1 VRADERAVS
10 VDLRPPAP
18 RRRHGRAGSGGWY
31 RPCRLV
37 SDTTLVT
44 PRVSTS
50 GDDQPPQSGP
60 GTQSFLRRHIWW
72 LVGVGVI
79 IVSAAIVRWVNTRP
93 GYDPYGWLIWG
104 YQTLHLH
111 LDLGGAPSW
120 KPLPLLFTVPYA
132 LFGHYA
138 LWLWMVTA
146 EAAAF
151 AGSIFAG
158 RIAYRVVNSGGDGSR
173 RYLYAAIAAAIFAGA
188 GMYGI
193 QDNINGAHSN
203 YLHYVLSVQSDPM
216 IVTLVLAAIDFHI
229 NGHRRWVIAMLLLA
243 GLGRPEVWP
252 VLGLYGLWCWVK
264 RPDMRIYLG
273 VCAFLLVFL
282 WFGIPTITNG
292 RPLVAG
298 DLAQGSPR
306 ECRSGKIL
314 CTIDRFKTL
323 NLWPVWVFTLA
334 AVAWA
339 GYRLR
344 ATGLRLRGARTAP
357 SDDTVGPAERAER
370 DNYLLV
376 LGLGAAIVVWLVVEV
391 AFALHGWPAVPRYI
405 FEPAVVAI
413 VLGAIGFGWVLRE
426 IPTRLRV
433 PAWSGVAVGAVLV
446 LALVPGALS
455 RIRVEHKDVSHDR
468 ARTVQISRLT
478 AMVSRLGGRQ
488 AVLRCGKPVTNVEFV
503 SILAWLVHRNVGVLG
518 HRPNFEL
525 HLNHPVV
532 LFTQLPN
539 GWASYPWHTYAS
551 KVASCQ
557 RMKAVYVVTRGHP
570 GGVMVRN
577 RIAPKPVP
585 PIANTPLPG

>member
-1 VRADERAVS
+1 M
-10 VDLRPPAP
+10 
-18 RRRHGRAGSGGWY
+18 
-31 RPCRLV
+31 
-37 SDTTLVT
+37 
-44 PRVSTS
+44 
-50 GDDQPPQSGP
+50 
-60 GTQSFLRRHIWW
+60 
-72 LVGVGVI
+72 GVI

-158 RIAYRVVNSGGDGSR
+158 RIAYRVVNSGGNGDR
-173 RYLYAAIAAAIFAGA
+173 RYVYAAIAAALFAGL

-282 WFGIPTITNG
+282 WFGVPTITNG
-292 RPLVAG
+292 RPFVAG

-344 ATGLRLRGARTAP
+344 ATGFRLRGARAAL
-357 SDDTVGPAERAER
+357 SDDTLAPAQRTERNN
-370 DNYLLV
+370 DLLV
-376 LGLGAAIVVWLVVEV
+376 LGLAAGIVVWLIVEI

-413 VLGAIGFGWVLRE
+413 VLGGIGFGWVLRE
-426 IPTRLRV
+426 IPARLRLL
-433 PAWSGVAVGAVLV
+433 GVAGRRGGRRAGVGARAGRVVADPRRAQGRQPRARPHRPDQPPGGNGHPARRAPGRAALRQAGDQRRV
-446 LALVPGALS
+446 RQHPRLAGAPQRRGARSPPEL
-455 RIRVEHKDVSHDR
+455 RAAPAPPDR
-468 ARTVQISRLT
+468 ALHPTAHGVGELPVAHLRLQARVLPEHEAGLSDQPWSLDHGAQPHRAQAGAADPQHAATRLT
-478 AMVSRLGGRQ
+478 APAGR
-488 AVLRCGKPVTNVEFV
+488 
-503 SILAWLVHRNVGVLG
+503 
-518 HRPNFEL
+518 RP
-525 HLNHPVV
+525 
-532 LFTQLPN
+532 
-539 GWASYPWHTYAS
+539 
-551 KVASCQ
+551 
-557 RMKAVYVVTRGHP
+557 
-570 GGVMVRN
+570 
-577 RIAPKPVP
+577 P
-585 PIANTPLPG
+585 PIPPDPRGRR

>member
-1 VRADERAVS
+1 
-10 VDLRPPAP
+10 
-18 RRRHGRAGSGGWY
+18 
-31 RPCRLV
+31 V
-37 SDTTLVT
+37 SDTTLET
-44 PRVSTS
+44 PQVSTS
-50 GDDQPPQSGP
+50 GDRHLPRSEP
-60 GTQSFLRRHIWW
+60 GARSFLRRHVWW

-79 IVSAAIVRWVNTRP
+79 VVSAIIVRVTNTRP

-132 LFGHYA
+132 LFGHFS

-158 RIAYRVVNSGGDGSR
+158 RIAYRVVNPTGDR
-173 RYLYAAIAAAIFAGA
+173 DYRYAAIAAAIFAGA

-193 QDNINGAHSN
+193 QDNINGALNSYMH
-203 YLHYVLSVQSDPM
+203 YLFSVQSDPM

-229 NGHRRWVIAMLLLA
+229 NGHRRWVMAMLLLA

-264 RPDMRIYLG
+264 RPDMRIFLAA
-273 VCAFLLVFL
+273 CAFLLVFL
-282 WFGIPTITNG
+282 WFGVPTITNG

-306 ECRSGKIL
+306 ELHENKIIG
-314 CTIDRFKTL
+314 TIDRFKTL

-344 ATGLRLRGARTAP
+344 ATGVSWRALRAGRAGRA
-357 SDDTVGPAERAER
+357 GPAGEGAGPGERQER

-376 LGLGAAIVVWLVVEV
+376 LGLALGIVVWLLVEI

-413 VLGAIGFGWVLRE
+413 VLAGIAFGWVLRE
-426 IPTRLRV
+426 IPSRLRV
-433 PAWSGVAVGAVLV
+433 PRWSGVVVAALLA

-455 RIRVEHKDVSHDR
+455 RIRTEHKDIRHER
-468 ARTVQISRLT
+468 LRTTEIGRLT
-478 AMVSRLGGRQ
+478 ATVDRLGGRG

-525 HLNHPVV
+525 HLRHPIV

-539 GWASYPWHTYAS
+539 GWATYPWHTYVS

-557 RMKAVYVVTRGHP
+557 KMKAVYVVTRGHP
-570 GGVMVRN
+570 GGVLVRN
-577 RIAPKPVP
+577 RIPPKPIP
-585 PIANTPLPG
+585 PIPNTPLPG

>member
-1 VRADERAVS
+1 
-10 VDLRPPAP
+10 
-18 RRRHGRAGSGGWY
+18 
-31 RPCRLV
+31 V
-37 SDTTLVT
+37 SDTTLET
-44 PRVSTS
+44 PHVSTS
-50 GDDQPPQSGP
+50 GGRQPPQSEP
-60 GTQSFLRRHIWW
+60 GTQSFLRRHVWW
-72 LVGVGVI
+72 FVALGVI
-79 IVSAAIVRWVNTRP
+79 IFSAIIVRVTNTRP

-120 KPLPLLFTVPYA
+120 KPLPLLFTVPFA
-132 LFGHYA
+132 LFGHYS

-158 RIAYRVVNSGGDGSR
+158 RIAYRVVNPTDDR
-173 RYLYAAIAAAIFAGA
+173 RFRYAAIAAAIFAGV

-193 QDNINGAHSN
+193 QDNINGALNSYFH
-203 YLHYVLSVQSDPM
+203 YLFSVQSDPM

-229 NGHRRWVIAMLLLA
+229 NGHRRWVMVMLLLA

-252 VLGLYGLWCWVK
+252 VLGLYGMWCWFR
-264 RPDMRIYLG
+264 RPDMRIFLA

-282 WFGIPTITNG
+282 WFGVPTITNG

-306 ECRSGKIL
+306 ELHQNKIIG
-314 CTIDRFKTL
+314 TIDRFKTL

-344 ATGLRLRGARTAP
+344 ATGFSWRALRGGRI
-357 SDDTVGPAERAER
+357 DEGAESAEGQDR
-370 DNYLLV
+370 RNYLLV
-376 LGLGAAIVVWLVVEV
+376 LGLAVGIIIWLIVEI

-405 FEPAVVAI
+405 FPPAVVAI
-413 VLGAIGFGWVLRE
+413 VLAGIGFGWALKE
-426 IPTRLRV
+426 IPARLRV
-433 PAWSGVAVGAVLV
+433 PQWSGIAVVVLLALAIVPGV
-446 LALVPGALS
+446 LARA
-455 RIRVEHKDVSHDR
+455 RNEHKDIRHER
-468 ARTVQISRLT
+468 ARTTEVGRLAT
-478 AMVSRLGGRQ
+478 TIDRLGGRD
-488 AVLRCGKPVTNVEFV
+488 AILRCGKPVTNVEFV

-525 HLNHPVV
+525 HLQHPIV

-539 GWASYPWHTYAS
+539 GWATYPWHTYTS
-551 KVASCQ
+551 KLASCQ
-557 RMKAVYVVTRGHP
+557 SMKAVYAITRGHP
-570 GGVMVRN
+570 GGVLVRN

-585 PIANTPLPG
+585 AIPNTPLPG

>member
-1 VRADERAVS
+1 M
-10 VDLRPPAP
+10 
-18 RRRHGRAGSGGWY
+18 
-31 RPCRLV
+31 
-37 SDTTLVT
+37 SDTTLET
-44 PRVSTS
+44 PQVSTS
-50 GDDQPPQSGP
+50 GGRQPPQSER
-60 GTQSFLRRHIWW
+60 GTQSFLRRHVWW
-72 LVGVGVI
+72 FVALGVI
-79 IVSAAIVRWVNTRP
+79 IVSAIIVRVTNTRP

-120 KPLPLLFTVPYA
+120 KPLPLLFTVPFA
-132 LFGHYA
+132 LFGHYS

-158 RIAYRVVNSGGDGSR
+158 RIAYRVVNPSGDP
-173 RYLYAAIAAAIFAGA
+173 RYRYAAIAAAIFAGL

-193 QDNINGAHSN
+193 QDNINGALNSYFH
-203 YLHYVLSVQSDPM
+203 YLFSVQSDPM
-216 IVTLVLAAIDFHI
+216 IVTMVLAAIDFHI
-229 NGHRRWVIAMLLLA
+229 NGHRRWVMVMLLLA

-252 VLGLYGLWCWVK
+252 VLGLYGLWCWFK
-264 RPDMRIYLG
+264 RPDMRIFLA

-282 WFGIPTITNG
+282 WFGVPTITNG
-292 RPLVAG
+292 RPFVAG

-306 ECRSGKIL
+306 ELHQNKVIG
-314 CTIDRFKTL
+314 TIDRFKTL
-323 NLWPVWVFTLA
+323 NLWPVWVFALA

-344 ATGLRLRGARTAP
+344 ATGFSWRALRGGRI
-357 SDDTVGPAERAER
+357 DEGAESAEGQDR
-370 DNYLLV
+370 RNYLLV
-376 LGLGAAIVVWLVVEV
+376 LGLALGIIIWLIVEV

-405 FEPAVVAI
+405 FPPAVVAI
-413 VLGAIGFGWVLRE
+413 VLAGIAFGWALKE
-426 IPTRLRV
+426 IPSRLKV
-433 PAWSGVAVGAVLV
+433 PTWSGVAVAVV
-446 LALVPGALS
+446 LALCVVPGAIS
-455 RIRVEHKDVSHDR
+455 RARNEHKDLRHER
-468 ARTVQISRLT
+468 LRTTEVSRLAT
-478 AMVSRLGGRQ
+478 TIDRLGGRD

-525 HLNHPVV
+525 HLNHPIV

-539 GWASYPWHTYAS
+539 GWATYPWHTYAS

-557 RMKAVYVVTRGHP
+557 SMKAVYAVTKGHP
-570 GGVMVRN
+570 GGVLVRN

-585 PIANTPLPG
+585 AIPDNPLPG

>member
-1 VRADERAVS
+1 MS
-10 VDLRPPAP
+10 
-18 RRRHGRAGSGGWY
+18 GAGSGCWY
-31 RPCRLV
+31 RRGLLV
-37 SDTTLVT
+37 SDTTLGT
-44 PRVSTS
+44 PQVSTS
-50 GDDQPPQSGP
+50 GDSQPPQSEP
-60 GTQSFLRRHIWW
+60 GTHSFLRRHVWW
-72 LVGVGVI
+72 FVALGVI
-79 IVSAAIVRWVNTRP
+79 VLSAIIVRVTNTRP

-132 LFGHYA
+132 LFGHFS

-158 RIAYRVVNSGGDGSR
+158 RIAYRVVNPTGDGR
-173 RYLYAAIAAAIFAGA
+173 TGPYHYAAIAAAIFAGL

-193 QDNINGAHSN
+193 QDNINGALNS
-203 YLHYVLSVQSDPM
+203 YMHYVFSVQSDPM
-216 IVTLVLAAIDFHI
+216 IVTMVLAAIDFHI
-229 NGHRRWVIAMLLLA
+229 NGHRRWVIVMLLLG

-264 RPDMRIYLG
+264 RPDMRIFLA

-306 ECRSGKIL
+306 ELHQNKIIG
-314 CTIDRFKTL
+314 TIDRFKAL
-323 NLWPVWVFTLA
+323 NLWPVWVFALA

-344 ATGLRLRGARTAP
+344 ATGLRWRALRAGRVDEGA
-357 SDDTVGPAERAER
+357 DPAERQDR
-370 DNYLLV
+370 HNYLLV
-376 LGLGAAIVVWLVVEV
+376 LGLAVGIVIWLIVEI

-405 FEPAVVAI
+405 FPPAVVAI
-413 VLGAIGFGWVLRE
+413 VLAAIAFGWVLRE
-426 IPTRLRV
+426 IPTRLRL
-433 PAWSGVAVGAVLV
+433 PQWSGVAVAALLA
-446 LALVPGALS
+446 LALVPGAIS
-455 RIRVEHKDVSHDR
+455 RTRNEHKDIRHER
-468 ARTVQISRLT
+468 LRTTEIGRLT
-478 AMVSRLGGRQ
+478 ATIDRLGGRD
-488 AVLRCGKPVTNVEFV
+488 AVLRCGNPVTNVEFV

-525 HLNHPVV
+525 HLKHPIV

-539 GWASYPWHTYAS
+539 GWATYPWHTYAS
-551 KVASCQ
+551 KVASCE
-557 RMKAVYVVTRGHP
+557 RMKSVYVVTKGHP
-570 GGVMVRN
+570 GGVLVRN

-585 PIANTPLPG
+585 AIPDNPLPG

>member
-1 VRADERAVS
+1 
-10 VDLRPPAP
+10 
-18 RRRHGRAGSGGWY
+18 
-31 RPCRLV
+31 V
-37 SDTTLVT
+37 SDTTLET
-44 PRVSTS
+44 PQVSTS
-50 GDDQPPQSGP
+50 GGDQPPQSEP

-72 LVGVGVI
+72 FVGVGVI

-120 KPLPLLFTVPYA
+120 TPLPLLFTVPYA

-158 RIAYRVVNSGGDGSR
+158 RIAYRVVNSGGNGDR
-173 RYLYAAIAAAIFAGA
+173 RYVYAATAAALFAGL

-216 IVTLVLAAIDFHI
+216 IVTLVLAAIDFHL

-252 VLGLYGLWCWVK
+252 VLGLYGLWCWVR

-282 WFGIPTITNG
+282 WFGVPTITNG
-292 RPLVAG
+292 RPFVAG

-334 AVAWA
+334 ALAWA

-344 ATGLRLRGARTAP
+344 ATGFRLRGARAALSGDTLAP
-357 SDDTVGPAERAER
+357 AQRTERNN
-370 DNYLLV
+370 DLLV
-376 LGLGAAIVVWLVVEV
+376 LGLAAGIVVWLIVEI

-413 VLGAIGFGWVLRE
+413 VLGGIGFGWIVRE
-426 IPTRLRV
+426 IPTRLRLS
-433 PAWSGVAVGAVLV
+433 AWPGVAVGAVLV

-455 RIRVEHKDVSHDR
+455 RIRVEHKDVSHER
-468 ARTVQISRLT
+468 ARTVQISHLA
-478 AMVSRLGGRQ
+478 AMVTRLGGRQ

-525 HLNHPVV
+525 HLRHPIV
-532 LFTQLPN
+532 LFTQLPT
-539 GWASYPWHTYAS
+539 GWASYPWHTYVS

-557 RMKAVYVVTRGHP
+557 NMKLVSVISRGRP
-570 GGVMVRN
+570 ITVPN

-585 PIANTPLPG
+585 PIPNTPLPG

>member
-1 VRADERAVS
+1 M
-10 VDLRPPAP
+10 
-18 RRRHGRAGSGGWY
+18 
-31 RPCRLV
+31 
-37 SDTTLVT
+37 SDTTLET
-44 PRVSTS
+44 PQISTS
-50 GDDQPPQSGP
+50 GDGQPPQPEP
-60 GTQSFLRRHIWW
+60 GTESFLRRHIWW
-72 LVGVGVI
+72 FVGVGVI
-79 IVSAAIVRWVNTRP
+79 VLSAIIVRVTNTRP

-132 LFGHYA
+132 LFGHFS

-158 RIAYRVVNSGGDGSR
+158 RIAYRVVNPTHDA
-173 RYLYAAIAAAIFAGA
+173 RYRYAAIAAALFAGL

-193 QDNINGAHSN
+193 QDNINGALNS
-203 YLHYVLSVQSDPM
+203 YMHYVFSVQSDPM
-216 IVTLVLAAIDFHI
+216 IVTMVLAAIDFHI

-252 VLGLYGLWCWVK
+252 VLGLYGLWCWIK
-264 RPDMRIYLG
+264 RPDMRIFLS

-306 ECRSGKIL
+306 ELHQNKIIG
-314 CTIDRFKTL
+314 TIDRFKTL

-334 AVAWA
+334 AIAWA

-344 ATGLRLRGARTAP
+344 ATGLRWRALRAGRTDEGA
-357 SDDTVGPAERAER
+357 DPAELQDRH
-370 DNYLLV
+370 NYLLV
-376 LGLGAAIVVWLVVEV
+376 LGLAVGIVIWLIVEI

-405 FEPAVVAI
+405 FPPAVVAI
-413 VLGAIGFGWVLRE
+413 VLAGIAFGWALRE
-426 IPTRLRV
+426 IPSRLRL
-433 PAWSGVAVGAVLV
+433 PTWSGVAVAAVLV
-446 LALVPGALS
+446 LALAPGAVS
-455 RIRVEHKDVSHDR
+455 RIRNEHKDIRHERV
-468 ARTVQISRLT
+468 RTTEIGRLT
-478 AMVSRLGGRQ
+478 TTIDRLGGRD

-525 HLNHPVV
+525 HLRHPIV

-539 GWASYPWHTYAS
+539 GWATYPWHTYAS
-551 KVASCQ
+551 KVTSCQ
-557 RMKAVYVVTRGHP
+557 GMKAVYAVTKGHP
-570 GGVMVRN
+570 GGVLVPN
-577 RIAPKPVP
+577 HVAPKPIPPVP
-585 PIANTPLPG
+585 DSPLPG

>member
-1 VRADERAVS
+1 
-10 VDLRPPAP
+10 
-18 RRRHGRAGSGGWY
+18 
-31 RPCRLV
+31 V
-37 SDTTLVT
+37 SDTTLET
-44 PRVSTS
+44 LHVSTS
-50 GDDQPPQSGP
+50 GDRQPPQSEP
-60 GTQSFLRRHIWW
+60 GTQSFLRRHVWW
-72 LVGVGVI
+72 FVALGVIVLSVI
-79 IVSAAIVRWVNTRP
+79 IVRVTNTRP

-132 LFGHYA
+132 LFGHFS

-158 RIAYRVVNSGGDGSR
+158 RIAYRVVNPTHDPR
-173 RYLYAAIAAAIFAGA
+173 FRNAAIAAAIFAGV

-193 QDNINGAHSN
+193 QDNINGALNSYFH
-203 YLHYVLSVQSDPM
+203 YLFSVQSDPM
-216 IVTLVLAAIDFHI
+216 IVTMVLAATDFHI
-229 NGHRRWVIAMLLLA
+229 NGHRRWVMVMLLLA

-252 VLGLYGLWCWVK
+252 VLGLYGLWCWFK
-264 RPDMRIYLG
+264 RPDMRIFLA

-282 WFGIPTITNG
+282 WFGVPTITNG

-306 ECRSGKIL
+306 ELHQNKIIG
-314 CTIDRFKTL
+314 TIDRFKTL

-344 ATGLRLRGARTAP
+344 ATGFSWRALRDGRIDEGAD
-357 SDDTVGPAERAER
+357 SAEGEDRR
-370 DNYLLV
+370 NYLLV
-376 LGLGAAIVVWLVVEV
+376 LGLAVGIVIWLIVEI

-405 FEPAVVAI
+405 FPPAVVAI
-413 VLGAIGFGWVLRE
+413 VLAGIGFGWALRE
-426 IPTRLRV
+426 IPSRLKL
-433 PAWSGVAVGAVLV
+433 PTWSGAAVAAVLV
-446 LALVPGALS
+446 LCLVPGAIS
-455 RIRVEHKDVSHDR
+455 RTRNEHKDISHER
-468 ARTVQISRLT
+468 LRTTEIGRLAAT
-478 AMVSRLGGRQ
+478 VDRLGGRD

-525 HLNHPVV
+525 HLRHPIV
-532 LFTQLPN
+532 LFTQLPD
-539 GWASYPWHTYAS
+539 GWATYPWHTYAS
-551 KVASCQ
+551 KVAACE
-557 RMKAVYVVTRGHP
+557 RMKAVYVVTKGHP
-570 GGVMVRN
+570 GGVLVRN
-577 RIAPKPVP
+577 RIPPKPVP
-585 PIANTPLPG
+585 AIPNTPLPG

>member
-1 VRADERAVS
+1 M
-10 VDLRPPAP
+10 
-18 RRRHGRAGSGGWY
+18 
-31 RPCRLV
+31 
-37 SDTTLVT
+37 SDTTLET
-44 PRVSTS
+44 PHVSTS
-50 GDDQPPQSGP
+50 GDRQPPHSEP
-60 GTQSFLRRHIWW
+60 GTQSFLRRHVWW
-72 LVGVGVI
+72 FVALGVI
-79 IVSAAIVRWVNTRP
+79 VLSAIIVRVTNTRP

-132 LFGHYA
+132 LFGHYS

-158 RIAYRVVNSGGDGSR
+158 RIAYRVVNPTRDPR
-173 RYLYAAIAAAIFAGA
+173 FRYAAIAAAIFAGL

-193 QDNINGAHSN
+193 QDNINGALNSYFH
-203 YLHYVLSVQSDPM
+203 YLFSVQSDPM

-229 NGHRRWVIAMLLLA
+229 NGHRRWVMVMLLLA

-252 VLGLYGLWCWVK
+252 VLGLYGLWCWFK
-264 RPDMRIYLG
+264 RPDMRIFLA

-282 WFGIPTITNG
+282 WFGVPTITNG

-306 ECRSGKIL
+306 ELHQNKIIG
-314 CTIDRFKTL
+314 TIDRFKTL

-339 GYRLR
+339 VYRLR
-344 ATGLRLRGARTAP
+344 ATGLTWKALRAGRPDEGA
-357 SDDTVGPAERAER
+357 DPAEVQDRR
-370 DNYLLV
+370 NYLLV
-376 LGLGAAIVVWLVVEV
+376 LGLAAGIVIWLVVEM

-405 FEPAVVAI
+405 FPPAVVAV
-413 VLGAIGFGWVLRE
+413 VLAGIAFGWVLRE
-426 IPTRLRV
+426 IPSRLKI
-433 PAWSGVAVGAVLV
+433 PTWSGVTVAALLV
-446 LALVPGALS
+446 LCLVPGAIS
-455 RIRVEHKDVSHDR
+455 RTRHEHKDIRHER
-468 ARTVQISRLT
+468 LRTTEISRLT
-478 AMVSRLGGRQ
+478 TTIDRLGGRD

-525 HLNHPVV
+525 HLKHPIV

-539 GWASYPWHTYAS
+539 GWAVYPWHTYAS

-557 RMKAVYVVTRGHP
+557 GMKAVYAVTKGHP
-570 GGVMVRN
+570 GGVLVRN
-577 RIAPKPVP
+577 RIAPKPIP
-585 PIANTPLPG
+585 AIPDTPLPG

>member
-1 VRADERAVS
+1 
-10 VDLRPPAP
+10 
-18 RRRHGRAGSGGWY
+18 
-31 RPCRLV
+31 V
-37 SDTTLVT
+37 SDNTLET
-44 PRVSTS
+44 PRVSTP

-104 YQTLHLH
+104 YQTLHGS

-120 KPLPLLFTVPYA
+120 KPLPLLFTIPYS

-158 RIAYRVVNSGGDGSR
+158 RIAYRVVNSGGDGDR
-173 RYLYAAIAAAIFAGA
+173 RYRYAAVAAALFAGL

-193 QDNINGAHSN
+193 QDNINGALNSYMH
-203 YLHYVLSVQSDPM
+203 YLFSVQSDPM
-216 IVTLVLAAIDFHI
+216 IVTLVLAAIDFHLQ
-229 NGHRRWVIAMLLLA
+229 GRRRWVMAMLLLA

-252 VLGLYGLWCWVK
+252 MLGLYGLWCWIK
-264 RPDMRIYLG
+264 RPDMRVYLVG
-273 VCAFLLVFL
+273 CAVILIFL
-282 WFGIPTITNG
+282 WFGVPTITNG

-306 ECRSGKIL
+306 ELHQNKIIG
-314 CTIDRFKTL
+314 TIDRFKTL

-339 GYRLR
+339 GYRFR
-344 ATGLRLRGARTAP
+344 ALRGA
-357 SDDTVGPAERAER
+357 SDDTVSPAQRTER
-370 DNYLLV
+370 NNSLLV
-376 LGLGAAIVVWLVVEV
+376 LGLAAAIVVWLIVEV

-413 VLGAIGFGWVLRE
+413 VLGAIAFGWVLRE
-426 IPTRLRV
+426 IPSRLRL
-433 PAWSGVAVGAVLV
+433 PSWSGVVVAVVLAA
-446 LALVPGALS
+446 ALVPGALS
-455 RIRVEHKDVSHDR
+455 RIRHEHKDVSHER
-468 ARTVQISRLT
+468 ARTVQIGQLT

-488 AVLRCGKPVTNVEFV
+488 EVLRCGKPVTNVEFV
-503 SILAWLVHRNVGVLG
+503 SILAWLMHRNVGVLG

-525 HLNHPVV
+525 HLSHPVV

-539 GWASYPWHTYAS
+539 GWASYPWHTYVS
-551 KVASCQ
+551 KVASC
-557 RMKAVYVVTRGHP
+557 RKMASVYVVTRGHP
-570 GGVMVRN
+570 GGVMVHN
-577 RIAPKPVP
+577 RIPPKPVP

>member
-1 VRADERAVS
+1 M
-10 VDLRPPAP
+10 
-18 RRRHGRAGSGGWY
+18 
-31 RPCRLV
+31 
-37 SDTTLVT
+37 SDTTLE
-44 PRVSTS
+44 PPHVSTS
-50 GDDQPPQSGP
+50 GDGHPPDSEN
-60 GTQSFLRRHIWW
+60 GTRSFLRRHVWW
-72 LVGVGVI
+72 FVALGVI
-79 IVSAAIVRWVNTRP
+79 VLSAIIARVTNTRP

-120 KPLPLLFTVPYA
+120 KPLPLLFTIPFS

-158 RIAYRVVNSGGDGSR
+158 RIAYRVVNSGGDPDR
-173 RYLYAAIAAAIFAGA
+173 RYRYAAIAAALFAGL

-216 IVTLVLAAIDFHI
+216 IVTLVLAAIDMHML
-229 NGHRRWVIAMLLLA
+229 GRRRWVIALLTLA

-252 VLGLYGLWCWVK
+252 ILALYSLWCWVK
-264 RPDMRIYLG
+264 RPDMRLFIVGAAVVTL
-273 VCAFLLVFL
+273 FL
-282 WFGIPTITNG
+282 WFGVPTITNG
-292 RPLVAG
+292 RPFVAG

-314 CTIDRFKTL
+314 CTLDRFKTL
-323 NLWPVWVFTLA
+323 NLWPVWVFALA
-334 AVAWA
+334 GIAWA

-344 ATGLRLRGARTAP
+344 VVRGKSP
-357 SDDTVGPAERAER
+357 EDERER
-370 DNYLLV
+370 GHQRLV
-376 LGLGAAIVVWLVVEV
+376 LGLAVGIVIWMLVEV
-391 AFALHGWPAVPRYI
+391 AFALKGFPAVPRYI

-413 VLGAIGFGWVLRE
+413 LLGAIAFGWVLRE
-426 IPTRLRV
+426 IPTRLRL
-433 PAWSGVAVGAVLV
+433 PAWSGVAVATVLV

-455 RIRVEHKDVSHDR
+455 RIRVEHKDVSHER
-468 ARTVQISRLT
+468 VRTVQINRLAT
-478 AMVSRLGGRQ
+478 TLSRLGGRG

-525 HLNHPVV
+525 HLNHPIV

-539 GWASYPWHTYAS
+539 GWATYPWHTYAS

-557 RMKAVYVVTRGHP
+557 SMKAVYAVTKGHP
-570 GGVMVRN
+570 GGVLVRN

-585 PIANTPLPG
+585 VVPDTPLPG

>member
-1 VRADERAVS
+1 VLVPS
-10 VDLRPPAP
+10 CP
-18 RRRHGRAGSGGWY
+18 
-31 RPCRLV
+31 LV
-37 SDTTLVT
+37 SDTTVET
-44 PRVSTS
+44 PRVPAS
-50 GDDQPPQSGP
+50 GDAPPP
-60 GTQSFLRRHIWW
+60 REAGTRSFLRRHVWW
-72 LVGVGVI
+72 LVAIGVI
-79 IVSAAIVRWVNTRP
+79 VLSAIIVRVTNTRP

-132 LFGHYA
+132 LFGHFS
-138 LWLWMVTA
+138 LWMWMVTA

-158 RIAYRVVNSGGDGSR
+158 RIAYRVVNPTRGGGPGPYR
-173 RYLYAAIAAAIFAGA
+173 YAAIAAAIFAGV

-193 QDNINGAHSN
+193 QDNINGALNS
-203 YLHYVLSVQSDPM
+203 YMHYVFSVQSDPM
-216 IVTLVLAAIDFHI
+216 IVTMVLAAIDFHI
-229 NGHRRWVIAMLLLA
+229 NGHRRWVMVMLLLG

-252 VLGLYGLWCWVK
+252 VLGLYGLWCWIK
-264 RPDMRIYLG
+264 RPDMRLFLA

-282 WFGIPTITNG
+282 WFGVPTITNG

-306 ECRSGKIL
+306 ELHQNKIIG
-314 CTIDRFKTL
+314 TIDRFKTL

-344 ATGLRLRGARTAP
+344 ATGLRWAALRAGRVDEGA
-357 SDDTVGPAERAER
+357 DPAELQDRH
-370 DNYLLV
+370 NYLLV
-376 LGLGAAIVVWLVVEV
+376 LGLAVGIVIWLIVEM

-405 FEPAVVAI
+405 FPPAVVAI
-413 VLGAIGFGWVLRE
+413 VLAAIAFGWVLRE
-426 IPTRLRV
+426 IPGRLRV
-433 PAWSGVAVGAVLV
+433 PRWSGIVVAGLLV
-446 LALVPGALS
+446 LALVPGAIS
-455 RIRVEHKDVSHDR
+455 RTRNEHKDLRHER
-468 ARTVQISRLT
+468 LRTTEIGRLAT
-478 AMVSRLGGRQ
+478 TVDRLGGRD

-525 HLNHPVV
+525 HLNHPIV

-539 GWASYPWHTYAS
+539 GWATYPWHTYAS
-551 KVASCQ
+551 KVTACQ
-557 RMKAVYVVTRGHP
+557 RMKAVYAVTKGHP

-577 RIAPKPVP
+577 RIAPRPVP
-585 PIANTPLPG
+585 PIPDNPLPG